1 MPRGAI
7 LEEGAG
13 VYVGVYIGEPC
24 GRRLYKAEVLRNE
37 DSLGRGGE
45 VNGERSKLL
54 ASRAAEQVDGQDLVR
69 LG

>member
-1 MPRGAI
+1 M
-7 LEEGAG
+7 
-13 VYVGVYIGEPC
+13 YVGVYIGEPR
-24 GRRLYKAEVLRNE
+24 GRRLYKAEGLRN

-69 LG
+69 PGRGQG